1 MTDQTRHQ
9 PPHPHAPPAERPPPR
24 SQFGLLGQRRFAP
37 YFLVQLLGAFND
49 NVFRQAIIGLLGVM
63 VVAGAMD
70 NATRGI
76 YTQLAPAVFILPYFL
91 FSATAGASWV

>member
-9 PPHPHAPPAERPPPR
+9 PPHAHAHAASTERPPPR

-37 YFLVQLLGAFND
+37 YVLVQLLGAFND

-70 NATRGI
+70 NSTRGI
-76 YTQLAPAVFILPYFL
+76 YTQLAPAVGRPRLFL
-91 FSATAGASWV
+91 